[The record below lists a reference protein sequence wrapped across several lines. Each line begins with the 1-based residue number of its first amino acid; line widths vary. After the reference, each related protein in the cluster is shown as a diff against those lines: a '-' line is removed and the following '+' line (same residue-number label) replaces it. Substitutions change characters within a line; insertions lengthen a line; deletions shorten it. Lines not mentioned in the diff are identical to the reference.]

1 MGLRT
6 SWTLGEHWSLVAA
19 GDVGGISTS
28 DQYSAEAY
36 GIVGYRFGLFGEN
49 NANLLAGY
57 RVLHQK
63 YQNGS
68 GRNEFDWD
76 ITMHGPIVGLKMTF

>member
-6 SWTLGEHWSLVAA
+6 GWTLGEHWSFVLA

-28 DQYSAEAY
+28 DQYSAEAL
-36 GIVGYRFGLFGEN
+36 GLAGYRFGLFGES

-57 RVLHQK
+57 RVLKQK
-63 YQNGS
+63 YQNGD
-68 GRNEFDWD
+68 GRS
-76 ITMHGPIVGLKMTF
+76 TRSTGT

>member
-1 MGLRT
+1 ML
-6 SWTLGEHWSLVAA
+6 A

-36 GIVGYRFGLFGEN
+36 GTVGYRFGLFGDN
-49 NANLLAGY
+49 NASFLAGY

-63 YQNGS
+63 YETGS
-68 GRNEFDWD
+68 GRDEFEWD
-76 ITMHGPIVGLKMTF
+76 ITMHGPIMGLKISF